1 MRCAETKIEGRSRE
15 VRKLAVSGLRSLDV
29 TAERDP
35 EVVDRSLVCT
45 LIAIHRRVHGASLV
59 VAANRDEYYDRAAE
73 PPALRE
79 FGRARAGGGGLAE
92 AGCGPIVA
100 PLDLRAGGTW
110 LGVNA
115 MGVFVAV
122 TNLRSERLDPKRR
135 SRGSVVMAALQEP
148 TAARGADFLKAL
160 SEEVYNPFNC
170 FIADRERAFQLVYR
184 DVPRLR
190 ELSAGVH
197 VIGNADPEDGP
208 VPKTERVRA
217 AVEGVVEG
225 TPARDEVLEGLAA
238 VCREQSSE
246 ERGISDTCV
255 HLGYYWT
262 RSSALLWMT
271 DERSESRLLFADGP
285 PCEVEYE
292 DFSPL
297 LDEQSQRARY
307 RSGET
312 AARTVS

>member
-1 MRCAETKIEGRSRE
+1 
-15 VRKLAVSGLRSLDV
+15 
-29 TAERDP
+29 
-35 EVVDRSLVCT
+35 VCT

-59 VAANRDEYYDRAAE
+59 VAANRDEYYARAAE

-79 FGRARAGGGGLAE
+79 PGRGREDGGVLAE

-122 TNLRSERLDPKRR
+122 TNLRSERPDPKRR
-135 SRGSVVMAALQEP
+135 SRGSVVMDALREP
-148 TAARGADFLKAL
+148 TAARSADFLKAL
-160 SEEVYNPFNC
+160 SEEAYNPFNC
-170 FIADRERAFQLVYR
+170 FVADRECAFQLVYR

-197 VIGNADPEDGP
+197 VIGNADPEDEP

-217 AVEGVVEG
+217 AVEAVVEACG
-225 TPARDEVLEGLAA
+225 VGAETPARDRVLEGLAA
-238 VCREQSSE
+238 VCREHSSE

-255 HLGYYWT
+255 HLGAYGT

-271 DERSESRLLFADGP
+271 DERSASRLLFADGP

-297 LDEQSQRARY
+297 LHEQSQRARY
-307 RSGET
+307 RPGET